1 MKFNKKYI
9 AVLILATPILL
20 SACGGSSHAG
30 KHHNNIA
37 PSITVTSSKSS
48 LNPGDTDTLTY
59 TLANPTANEQTTVT
73 ATDSNKTSLFDA
85 SNNTC
90 SLTASTPTCTITTIN
105 ATDSMQGSHTI
116 TSSSSPNAIKI
127 NDVAINVQNDPAA
140 HIEMSSDSS
149 GSELLI
155 PTAAHQL
162 LSATIGTDTP
172 QQIKITFTA
181 KNISADQNISITTKP
196 SANFINMSNA
206 GTCSLDASGSCTLTF
221 SAKAA
226 DKDGQQESIAYTA
239 TDQSGKTY
247 PVTPANS
254 NFTMTSKV
262 GPGPGP
268 KKSYTI
274 TINDSTQPDGAT
286 AFPHVTSV
294 CGVAQDFSF
303 SGWGQPEDFHIP
315 VDPSITQC
323 PLVISEEGGYSVA
336 PTSVQLS
343 APSVKVALTYK
354 RTQPPANYKIT
365 INDGAQPGPDA
376 TTFPHVASICG
387 TSQDFSFTG
396 WGQSKDF
403 HIPVDPSLKQ
413 CALVIDEK
421 NYTVA
426 PSEITLSTSSMPPV
440 NLTYTKQAD
449 IVPGWPAGKISMGTI
464 HDASAEAKAGLAKHP
479 VSAIF
484 TYAGEGGDGDRGKV
498 VPLDKSKIPTY
509 LGIANMSAYNT
520 MPVFVIYTANAS
532 GGGTEGAETD
542 LTATNANL
550 HFQQL
555 IMYAQALESS
565 FQKRKIRSTVVLNP
579 DFLGNIYKDGKINPS
594 TTPLLDSG
602 NTYAS
607 LLKSA
612 LSSQQVTGHDVPQD
626 VAQGGHLQDYIHAIN
641 WIMGAFAPDIPYG
654 WEDADWAGAIAGND
668 WIHAASH
675 ANPNSASMIKTK
687 ATGEIKFLSD
697 CQLITPVKIDSSGK
711 TTKPAF
717 IAFDKYGANPI
728 FQRTTNGP
736 IDYSKVEQG
745 YLFNA
750 ADWDSYINYTS
761 QVAQQLKLPLMLFQ
775 IPGAHL
781 PLTGDTSIANLAT
794 FPDYLFG
801 DQDDLNTDLFSKI
814 PGDIS
819 DKTYTT
825 KSTTAGQY
833 LLESGA
839 EAWQQSRTKNLISKG
854 VFAILWG
861 GGGFATGVIPES
873 GPSFD
878 DNGWLY
884 NKISSAGGDVALP
897 SKKPIPSAQ
906 NTPAFQQ
913 GADYINGDFAS
924 TNGKVYRCCVATW
937 CKAGGLYAPGATYG
951 NLDWAGA
958 DSNYMCPS
966 A

>member
-1 MKFNKKYI
+1 MKIKNQN
-9 AVLILATPILL
+9 LLPLALACSAALL
-20 SACGGSSHAG
+20 LTGCGGSSSG
-30 KHHNNIA
+30 GHNDNSPHIQ
-37 PSITVTSSKSS
+37 VT
-48 LNPGDTDTLTY
+48 
-59 TLANPTANEQTTVT
+59 
-73 ATDSNKTSLFDA
+73 
-85 SNNTC
+85 
-90 SLTASTPTCTITTIN
+90 
-105 ATDSMQGSHTI
+105 
-116 TSSSSPNAIKI
+116 
-127 NDVAINVQNDPAA
+127 
-140 HIEMSSDSS
+140 SDSS
-149 GSELLI
+149 SNQLLI
-155 PTAAHQL
+155 PDQGHRL
-162 LSATIGTDTP
+162 LGQTIGNSTP
-172 QQIKITFTA
+172 SQIV
-181 KNISADQNISITTKP
+181 
-196 SANFINMSNA
+196 
-206 GTCSLDASGSCTLTF
+206 LTF
-221 SAKAA
+221 SAKNISPGKHIAITA
-226 DKDGQQESIAYTA
+226 NPSNLGSDYIDMGLGACELDSSNSCSLTLRAKSTDRDGEQETIDYKAIAEET
-239 TDQSGKTY
+239 GKIY
-247 PVTPANS
+247 KVTPTSNS
-254 NFTMTSKV
+254 FTMTTQP

-274 TINDSTQPDGAT
+274 TIND
-286 AFPHVTSV
+286 
-294 CGVAQDFSF
+294 
-303 SGWGQPEDFHIP
+303 
-315 VDPSITQC
+315 
-323 PLVISEEGGYSVA
+323 
-336 PTSVQLS
+336 
-343 APSVKVALTYK
+343 
-354 RTQPPANYKIT
+354 
-365 INDGAQPGPDA
+365 GAQPAGS
-376 TTFPHVASICG
+376 TTLPHVDSICG
-387 TSQDFSFTG
+387 NTQDFNFTQ
-396 WGQSKDF
+396 WNQSKDF
-403 HIPVDPSLKQ
+403 QIQVDPSLKQ
-413 CALVIDEK
+413 CALAIDEAGY
-421 NYTVA
+421 NVA
-426 PSEITLSTSSMPPV
+426 PSEITLGTSVPPV
-440 NLTYTKQAD
+440 NLTYTKQTD

-484 TYAGEGGDGDRGKV
+484 TYAGVSGDGDPGKV
-498 VPLDKSKIPTY
+498 IPLDKSKIPTY
-509 LGIANMSAYNT
+509 LGMANMSTYNT
-520 MPVFVIYTANAS
+520 IPVFVIYTANAS
-532 GGGTEGAETD
+532 GGGTAGAETD
-542 LTATNANL
+542 LTADYAQK

-555 IMYAQALESS
+555 IMYSQALESA
-565 FQKRKIRSTVVLNP
+565 FQKRKIRSTIVLNP

-594 TTPLLDSG
+594 TTSLLDSG
-602 NTYAS
+602 HTYAS
-607 LLKSA
+607 LLESA

-626 VAQGGHLQDYIHAIN
+626 VAQGDHLQDYIHAIN

-654 WEDADWAGAIAGND
+654 WEDADWAGASAGND

-728 FQRTTNGP
+728 FQRTTNDP
-736 IDYSKVEQG
+736 IDYSKVKEG

-801 DQDDLNTDLFSKI
+801 DEDDLNTDLFSKI

-861 GGGFATGVIPES
+861 GGGFATGVIPEG

-906 NTPAFQQ
+906 NTPAFQK